1 MQQQRNMGTPC
12 QPMGR
17 YPNQPS
23 TTPQSTMRRPG
34 GPQLPSQATT
44 MQANRVSQPLRKKKR
59 YADKLISPQ
68 VRELVPESQAYMD
81 LLAFEQKLDAT
92 ITRKKLDI
100 QEALKRPQKVK
111 KRLRIYISHTFIAG
125 KEPEKLWMFQEG
137 EEGSVP
143 MWELRV
149 EGRLIED
156 QTNGSTTVGHSNP
169 APPARPLPKK
179 KFSSFFKSLVI
190 ELDKDIY
197 GPDNHLVEWHR
208 TPTTNETDGF
218 QVKRPGDRPVKCTI
232 LLLLDYQPMKFKL
245 HPRLAKVVLP
255 CFFDLFLMCSQS
267 HFQVLGIAA
276 ETRPKI
282 IEALWQYI
290 KTHKLQDPVDHDTV
304 NNDTFLEQVFSCK
317 RMRFMEIPQRLHQLL
332 QQPDPL
338 VLSHIIKHNE
348 GGAEKNTA
356 CYDIDVEVEDPL
368 KQHMAAFVHTQA
380 NVQDI
385 ANLDQKIYDVVDQI
399 NEWKTRRDFYVRFAD
414 HPHEF
419 IRKWL
424 VSQSQD
430 LKTMTEASGE
440 GEAER
445 RADHYYRP
453 ETQEGV
459 FRYIYQK
466 VQQKRAELEQG
477 LGVRNN

>member
-1 MQQQRNMGTPC
+1 MQQQRGVGTPG
-12 QPMGR
+12 QPLGR
-17 YPNQPS
+17 YPPQPGG
-23 TTPQSTMRRPG
+23 TPQSAMRRPG
-34 GPQLPSQATT
+34 GPQMASQGPP
-44 MQANRVSQPLRKKKR
+44 MQGNR
-59 YADKLISPQ
+59 

-100 QEALKRPQKVK
+100 QLLKGLKKVK

-125 KEPEKLWMFQEG
+125 KEPEKEG
-137 EEGSVP
+137 DEGTVP

-156 QTNGSTTVGHSNP
+156 QANGSTAASGHSTP
-169 APPARPLPKK
+169 APPARPLPKR

-245 HPRLAKVVLP
+245 HPRLAK
-255 CFFDLFLMCSQS
+255 
-267 HFQVLGIAA
+267 VLGIAA

-338 VLSHIIKHNE
+338 VLSHIIKHND

-368 KQHMAAFVHTQA
+368 KQHMGAFIHAQA
-380 NVQDI
+380 NTQDI

-445 RADHYYRP
+445 RADHYYKP

>member
-1 MQQQRNMGTPC
+1 MQQQRAIGTPG
-12 QPMGR
+12 QPLGR
-17 YPNQPS
+17 YGPQPG
-23 TTPQSTMRRPG
+23 TTPQSAMRRPG
-34 GPQLPSQATT
+34 AAQMPSQGAP
-44 MQANRVSQPLRKKKR
+44 MQPSRVSQPLRKKKR

-100 QEALKRPQKVK
+100 QE
-111 KRLRIYISHTFIAG
+111 
-125 KEPEKLWMFQEG
+125 G

-156 QTNGSTTVGHSNP
+156 QNGANAGQTP
-169 APPARPLPKK
+169 APARPLPKR

-245 HPRLAKVVLP
+245 HPRLAKV
-255 CFFDLFLMCSQS
+255 
-267 HFQVLGIAA
+267 LGIAA

-338 VLSHIIKHNE
+338 VLSHVIKHNE

-368 KQHMAAFVHTQA
+368 KQHMAAFVHAQA
-380 NVQDI
+380 NTQDI

-414 HPHEF
+414 HPYDF

-445 RADHYYRP
+445 RSDHYYRP

>member
-1 MQQQRNMGTPC
+1 MQQQRTVGTPC
-12 QPMGR
+12 QPISR
-17 YPNQPS
+17 YPPQPS

-34 GPQLPSQATT
+34 GPQITSQGPS

-59 YADKLISPQ
+59 YADKLITPQ

-125 KEPEKLWMFQEG
+125 KEPEKEG

-156 QTNGSTTVGHSNP
+156 QVNGSTAASGHSTP
-169 APPARPLPKK
+169 APATRPLPKK

-245 HPRLAKVVLP
+245 HPRLAKV
-255 CFFDLFLMCSQS
+255 
-267 HFQVLGIAA
+267 LGIAA

-338 VLSHIIKHNE
+338 VLTHIIKHNE

-368 KQHMAAFVHTQA
+368 KQHMAAFVHAQA
-380 NVQDI
+380 NTQDI

-399 NEWKTRRDFYVRFAD
+399 NEWKTRRDFYIRFAH

-419 IRKWL
+419 IKKWL

-430 LKTMTEASGE
+430 LKTMTEATGE

-445 RADHYYRP
+445 RAEHYYRP